1 MEHGSFQS
9 IIIPHRI
16 TDRRGIL
23 QCLRRM
29 LDRMF
34 IGTRVLCVSATRVG
48 ATHLGSQ
55 GRLRMPLHADSA
67 TELLVR
73 VRRKFAM
80 STNRWT
86 R

>member
-1 MEHGSFQS
+1 MGRGNFRF
-9 IIIPHRI
+9 ITIRHRTI
-16 TDRRGIL
+16 DRRGIL

-80 STNRWT
+80 LTNRWT